1 MTKKIVKTFKRH
13 AYEELK
19 TKTEVKK
26 AKRFIKEVEENGIDY
41 CLYNEREDVGYLIR
55 NKKVVAQLSKSSFY
69 YLTKCSF
76 KKSFKD
82 CIATMN
88 LAKEEIKDAAAALQS
103 AEGFNIKFQGVE
115 EATIKISEEDSN
127 ARYTTEP
134 DSPIKY
140 TCKDTQCNCEDWKPT
155 INQYEPVLKEEYDYK
170 IVFNNIKDD
179 YSIHIDSDVI
189 KEVIKN
195 IIEIT
200 NKAIKNDMP
209 DIVIVYDT
217 PDDEILTTHYITK
230 TDNEFH
236 LSKYSTLKT
245 CGHNE
250 EN

>member
-82 CIATMN
+82 CIVTMN
-88 LAKEEIKDAAAALQS
+88 LAKEEVKDAAATLQS
-103 AEGFNIKFQGVE
+103 EEGWFDIDIKFQGVE
-115 EATIKISEEDSN
+115 EATLKICEEDN
-127 ARYTTEP
+127 NERYTTEP
-134 DSPIKY
+134 DDPIKC
-140 TCKDTQCNCEDWKPT
+140 TCNGTQCGCEDWKP
-155 INQYEPVLKEEYDYK
+155 IDGPILKEEYDYE
-170 IVFNNIKDD
+170 IVFNNIEDD
-179 YSIHIDSDVI
+179 YSVHIDHDI
-189 KEVIKN
+189 INDVIKN
-195 IIEIT
+195 IIDAT
-200 NKAIKNDMP
+200 NRAVKNKTADMVISYDVP
-209 DIVIVYDT
+209 DT
-217 PDDEILTTHYITK
+217 EILTIYRIVK
-230 TDNEFH
+230 KGNEFH
-236 LSKYSTLKT
+236 LSKFIK
-245 CGHNE
+245 HNE